1 MIKTIG
7 VIGSGQMGNGIA
19 HVAAQNSYKVIL
31 NDIDQGRL
39 DVALKTITSN
49 LDRMVAKEKITLEQ
63 KDSTLANIQI
73 TTDLN
78 QMKSCQLVVEAATE
92 NVDLKLALFKKLDE
106 ITPRETILASNTSSI
121 SITKIASATK
131 RPDKVIGMH
140 FMNPVPVMKLVEVI
154 RGLLTSDETYKSTL
168 AVSEVMGKTT
178 VTANDFPGFIVNRI
192 LCPMINEAA
201 FTLESGIGTAKDIDT
216 AMKLG
221 TNVPM
226 GPLELAD
233 FIGLDTVLA
242 IMEVLHKGLGEDKY
256 RPAPLLRKYVEAGCL
271 GKKTKKGF
279 YSYE

>member
-19 HVAAQNSYKVIL
+19 HVAAQSGYKVIL
-31 NDIDQGRL
+31 NDIEQSRL
-39 DVALKTITSN
+39 DAALKTITSN
-49 LDRMVAKEKITLEQ
+49 LDRMVAKEKITREQ

-78 QMKSCQLVVEAATE
+78 QMKNAQLVVEAATE
-92 NVDLKLALFKKLDE
+92 NVDLKLQLFKKLDE
-106 ITPRETILASNTSSI
+106 ITPKETILASNTSSI

-140 FMNPVPVMKLVEVI
+140 FMNPVPIMKLVEVI
-154 RGLLTSDETYKSTL
+154 RGLLTSDETYNHVIK
-168 AVSEVMGKTT
+168 ASEALGKTT
-178 VTANDFPGFIVNRI
+178 VTATDFPGFIVNRI
-192 LCPMINEAA
+192 LCPMINEAVFA
-201 FTLESGIGTAKDIDT
+201 LESNIGTPKDIDT

-256 RPAPLLRKYVEAGCL
+256 RPAPLLRKYVEAGCM
-271 GKKTKKGF
+271 GKKSGKGF
-279 YSYE
+279 YTY

>member
-7 VIGSGQMGNGIA
+7 VIGSGQMGSGIA
-19 HVAAQNSYKVIL
+19 HVSAQSGFQVIL
-31 NDIDQGRL
+31 NDIDQTRVQAGL
-39 DVALKTITSN
+39 DTITAN
-49 LDRMVAKEKITLEQ
+49 LDRMVAKEKITRDQ
-63 KDSTLANIQI
+63 KDQTLAKIHT
-73 TTDLN
+73 TTDLTK
-78 QMKSCQLVVEAATE
+78 MKNAQLVIEAATE
-92 NVDLKLALFKKLDE
+92 NVALKLDLFKQLDE

-121 SITKIASATK
+121 SITKIASATRK
-131 RPDKVIGMH
+131 PENVIGMH

-154 RGLLTSDETYKSTL
+154 RGHLTSEETYKTTL
-168 AVSEVMGKTT
+168 AVSETMGKTT

-192 LCPMINEAA
+192 LCPMINEAVFA
-201 FTLESGIGTAKDIDT
+201 LENGIGNAKDIDT

-256 RPAPLLRKYVEAGCL
+256 RPAPLLRRYVEAGCL
-271 GKKTKKGF
+271 GRKSKKGF
-279 YSYE
+279 YNY